1 MPNSPLE
8 RALERALEPGSKAP
22 KFDLES
28 DSGERR
34 KLGDYAGKWLVLY
47 FYPKDSTPGCTRE
60 AQDFTGKDTLARL
73 KKLGAEVAGVSK
85 DSIKSHCTFRD
96 KFAIKFPLLSD
107 PDLTVHKA
115 YGAFGEKTM
124 YGKKVEG
131 VIRSTFLVGPDGKI
145 AKVWRSVKV
154 DGHVAKVLEAL
165 QEAQAGSA
173 GKDGQEGKSGK
184 SGKTAKKAKS
194 A

>member
-1 MPNSPLE
+1 MPTTTLE
-8 RALERALEPGSKAP
+8 AGSGTKAP

-28 DSGERR
+28 DSGQHR
-34 KLGDYAGKWLVLY
+34 KLADYAGKWLVLY

-73 KKLGAEVAGVSK
+73 KKLGAEVVGVSK

-96 KFAIKFPLLSD
+96 KYAIKFPLLSD

-124 YGKKVEG
+124 YGKKVQG
-131 VIRSTFLVGPDGKI
+131 VIRSTFLIGPDGKL
-145 AKVWRSVKV
+145 ARVWKSVKV
-154 DGHVAKVLEAL
+154 DGHVAKVLESL
-165 QEAQAGSA
+165 QEAQ
-173 GKDGQEGKSGK
+173 SGAAT
-184 SGKTAKKAKS
+184 KTAAKKAKKAS
-194 A
+194 

>member
-1 MPNSPLE
+1 MPTPLE
-8 RALERALEPGSKAP
+8 AGNKAP

-28 DSGERR
+28 DSGER
-34 KLGDYAGKWLVLY
+34 LSLADFAGTWLVVY

-73 KKLGAEVAGVSK
+73 KKLGAAVVGVSK

-96 KFAIKFPLLSD
+96 KYAIKFPLLSD

-124 YGKKVEG
+124 YGKKVQG
-131 VIRSTFLVGPDGKI
+131 VIRSTFLIGPDGKL
-145 AKVWRSVKV
+145 ARVWKSVKV
-154 DGHVAKVLEAL
+154 DGHVAKVLESL
-165 QEAQAGSA
+165 QEAQ
-173 GKDGQEGKSGK
+173 SGAAT
-184 SGKTAKKAKS
+184 KTAAKKAKKAS
-194 A
+194 

>member
-1 MPNSPLE
+1 MASHMPTPLPDVQ
-8 RALERALEPGSKAP
+8 AGSKAP

-28 DSGERR
+28 DSGKR
-34 KLGDYAGKWLVLY
+34 LSLADFAGTWLVVY

-73 KKLGAEVAGVSK
+73 KKLGAAVVGVSK

-96 KFAIKFPLLSD
+96 KYAIRFPLLSD

-124 YGKKVEG
+124 YGKKVQG
-131 VIRSTFLVGPDGKI
+131 VIRSTFLIGPDGKL
-145 AKVWRSVKV
+145 ARVWKSVKV
-154 DGHVAKVLEAL
+154 DGHVAKVLESL
-165 QEAQAGSA
+165 QQT
-173 GKDGQEGKSGK
+173 QSGAAT
-184 SGKTAKKAKS
+184 KTPARKAKKAS
-194 A
+194 

>member
-1 MPNSPLE
+1 MANTTLDT
-8 RALERALEPGSKAP
+8 GSKAP

-28 DSGERR
+28 DSGEHL
-34 KLGDYAGKWLVLY
+34 KLADFAGKWLVLY

-60 AQDFTGKDTLARL
+60 AQDFTGKDSLARL
-73 KKLGAEVAGVSK
+73 KKLGAEVVGVSK

-96 KFAIKFPLLSD
+96 KYAIKFPLLSD
-107 PDLTVHKA
+107 PDLKVHRA

-131 VIRSTFLVGPDGKI
+131 VIRSTFLIGPDGKLARI
-145 AKVWRSVKV
+145 WRSVKV

-165 QEAQAGSA
+165 QAAQTKGA
-173 GKDGQEGKSGK
+173 
-184 SGKTAKKAKS
+184 
-194 A
+194 

>member
-1 MPNSPLE
+1 MPITVTSLDT
-8 RALERALEPGSKAP
+8 GSKAP

-28 DSGERR
+28 DAGGRR
-34 KLGDYAGKWLVLY
+34 KLADFSGKWLVLY

-60 AQDFTGKDTLARL
+60 AQDFTGKETLARL
-73 KKLGAEVAGVSK
+73 KKLGAEVVGVSK

-96 KFAIKFPLLSD
+96 EFALKFPLLSD
-107 PDLTVHKA
+107 PDLSVHKA

-131 VIRSTFLVGPDGKI
+131 VIRSTFLVTPDGKLARI
-145 AKVWRSVKV
+145 WRSVKV

-165 QEAQAGSA
+165 QEAQAPKA
-173 GKDGQEGKSGK
+173 
-184 SGKTAKKAKS
+184 TAKKSKTS
-194 A
+194 

>member
-1 MPNSPLE
+1 MPNSP
-8 RALERALEPGSKAP
+8 LERALEPGSKAP

-34 KLGDYAGKWLVLY
+34 KLADYAGKWLVLY

-184 SGKTAKKAKS
+184 GRATAKKAKS